1 MSVQPLILGREW
13 LFLHG
18 DIMTVKQNLTR
29 IIRLEDDVEEVKE
42 RIYNLETNHLE
53 LITRLDMIGRVAKII
68 AAMVAATLGFDLGME
83 EMI

>member
-1 MSVQPLILGREW
+1 
-13 LFLHG
+13 
-18 DIMTVKQNLTR
+18 MTVKENLTR
-29 IIRLEDDVEEVKE
+29 IIRLEDDVEEIKD

>member
-1 MSVQPLILGREW
+1 
-13 LFLHG
+13 
-18 DIMTVKQNLTR
+18 MTVKENLNR
-29 IIRLEDDVEEVKE
+29 IIRLEDDVEEIKE
-42 RIYNLETNHLE
+42 RVYNLETNHLE

>member
-1 MSVQPLILGREW
+1 
-13 LFLHG
+13 
-18 DIMTVKQNLTR
+18 MTVKENLNR

-53 LITRLDMIGRVAKII
+53 LMTKLETIARIAKLL
-68 AAMVAATLGFDLGME
+68 AVMVSATLGFDLGME

>member
-1 MSVQPLILGREW
+1 LADVGVK
-13 LFLHG
+13 FVG
-18 DIMTVKQNLTR
+18 DNMTVKENLNR
-29 IIRLEDDVEEVKE
+29 IIRLEDDVEEIKE
-42 RIYNLETNHLE
+42 RVYNLETNHLE

>member
-1 MSVQPLILGREW
+1 
-13 LFLHG
+13 
-18 DIMTVKQNLTR
+18 MTVKENLNR
-29 IIRLEDDVEEVKE
+29 IIRLEDDVEEIKE

>member
-1 MSVQPLILGREW
+1 
-13 LFLHG
+13 
-18 DIMTVKQNLTR
+18 MTVKENLNR

-68 AAMVAATLGFDLGME
+68 AAMVAATLGLDLGIME

>member
-1 MSVQPLILGREW
+1 MLGVLTPIRYKW
-13 LFLHG
+13 
-18 DIMTVKQNLTR
+18 DDNMTVKENLTR
-29 IIRLEDDVEEVKE
+29 IIRLEDDVEEIKD

-83 EMI
+83 EMIWVK

>member
-1 MSVQPLILGREW
+1 MIN
-13 LFLHG
+13 
-18 DIMTVKQNLTR
+18 MTVKENLTR

>member
-1 MSVQPLILGREW
+1 MSVLLLILGKEL
-13 LFLHG
+13 LFHRG
-18 DIMTVKQNLTR
+18 DIMTVKENLTR